1 MVINM
6 TIVIFYSDSIHD
18 TSGKL
23 DLMCNCK
30 KLYNV
35 RFFYG

>member
-1 MVINM
+1 M

-23 DLMCNCK
+23 DLMYNNCK
-30 KLYNV
+30 KII
-35 RFFYG
+35 